1 MKRQRKMLLCV
12 TATSMAAAVGCTPAQ
27 PVGIVGRPDYT
38 ELEAGSPDA
47 VEASAP
53 VTTEA
58 TPVPDAG
65 WVGKIGKVAVDRD
78 AGRAPEFHPDR
89 VGTTAIVDDSLSPTV
104 GTTARVPDK
113 KK

>member
-1 MKRQRKMLLCV
+1 MKPRRKMLLCV
-12 TATSMAAAVGCTPAQ
+12 TVTSMAAAVGCTPAQ
-27 PVGIVGRPDYT
+27 PVGIVGRPDYN
-38 ELEAGSPDA
+38 EREAAAEDADA

-65 WVGKIGKVAVDRD
+65 WVGKVAVDRD
-78 AGRAPEFHPDR
+78 AGHPPNFHPDR
-89 VGTTAIVDDSLSPTV
+89 VGTTGLVDDSPSV

-113 KK
+113 NKTK

>member
-47 VEASAP
+47 VEASAH
-53 VTTEA
+53 VATEA

-65 WVGKIGKVAVDRD
+65 WVGKVAVDRD
-78 AGRAPEFHPDR
+78 AGGPPNAHPDR
-89 VGTTAIVDDSLSPTV
+89 VGTTANVDDSFAPSV